1 MLKACFHSS
10 YAYWGPASQDMVE
23 PCLMWSREEFSPSAS
38 AGLYYLYFLWWNYL
52 THQPFFILFSPPCS
66 FKEGK
71 WECGLLELSCLW
83 NHPNRAPLGTV
94 AVFPLAA
101 STHAYTTK
109 WGLPHPASSIFSRL
123 NSPSSQPPCIWHMVR
138 VLHCLCGLS
147 IFFLYRGA
155 WTWAQHPD
163 KSHKHRVAQ
172 KDHCCLY

>member
-10 YAYWGPASQDMVE
+10 YAYWGPASQDMAE

-94 AVFPLAA
+94 AMSSPLLPQHMLIPPNEVFL
-101 STHAYTTK
+101 
-109 WGLPHPASSIFSRL
+109 I
-123 NSPSSQPPCIWHMVR
+123 QPPKSPGWTVPS
-138 VLHCLCGLS
+138 LS
-147 IFFLYRGA
+147 HPVSN
-155 WTWAQHPD
+155 TWFE
-163 KSHKHRVAQ
+163 SFIVCVA
-172 KDHCCLY
+172 CLYFSYTGELGLGHSTQTNLTSTE